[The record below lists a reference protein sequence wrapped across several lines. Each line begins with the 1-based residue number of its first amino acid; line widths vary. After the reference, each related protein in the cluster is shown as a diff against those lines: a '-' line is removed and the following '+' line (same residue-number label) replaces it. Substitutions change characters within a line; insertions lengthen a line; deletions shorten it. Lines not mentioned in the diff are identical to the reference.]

1 MVREIDET
9 CLILRNFPHS
19 FSEEEIREFVEL
31 FDPTEVD
38 IYKISRTAFAVFK
51 SKEHTRHILHLLHQE
66 EIEGY
71 RLFVEFSA
79 KNRSR
84 STLLHACADDNITGN
99 QSNETSVLNLDV
111 NDIIKRLYA
120 TAENVNVNQPPPPY
134 LFYEYPKAT
143 RSIIDAISITLE
155 STPSFYI
162 QVLHL
167 MNRMNLEPP
176 FIPSDKNLIYESR
189 KPQVQSSATQTD
201 ELQWQQFVRNK
212 RKHVESGES
221 ELDSSSNNSD
231 DEDNAPHLKGKYP
244 RLDKDELIK
253 AKQRNIL
260 KMQRIQ
266 MLRLPNEKPTTS
278 AQETSSAFDV
288 QSKLKRDISIKMLA
302 PQMLDVGEK
311 VDVDT
316 TQGEDLENAQEIE
329 SVPKTVILSNAE
341 IEENRIPSDQLKT
354 HPLFEHYSPGSISNR
369 LYIKNLAKDVSEID
383 LHAIYD
389 RYLEENCS
397 GRGGIRSVEIR
408 LMTTGRMK
416 GQAFIT
422 FDGPYLNT
430 DIDDEFTSD
439 LATKYQMIE
448 RALEETNGFIL
459 KGKPLIVQYG
469 KSKSSLNV

>member
-19 FSEEEIREFVEL
+19 FSQVEIHEFVEL
-31 FDPTEVD
+31 FDPIEVD

-71 RLFVEFSA
+71 RLFVEFSV

-84 STLLHACADDNITGN
+84 STLLRAHADDNITGN
-99 QSNETSVLNLDV
+99 QSNETSVLKLDV

-143 RSIIDAISITLE
+143 RPIIDAISIILE
-155 STPSFYI
+155 STPPFYI

-176 FIPSDKNLIYESR
+176 FIANDKNLIYESR
-189 KPQVQSSATQTD
+189 KHQIQSIATQTD
-201 ELQWQQFVRNK
+201 EIHWQQFMRNK

-221 ELDSSSNNSD
+221 ELDSSSGNSD
-231 DEDNAPHLKGKYP
+231 DAYDEENAPHLKRKYP

-253 AKQRNIL
+253 AKQRKIL

-266 MLRLPNEKPTTS
+266 MVRLPNDKPTTS
-278 AQETSSAFDV
+278 ALEISSAFDV
-288 QSKLKRDISIKMLA
+288 QSKLIRDTNIKIRP
-302 PQMLDVGEK
+302 PQMLEVGEK
-311 VDVDT
+311 FDVKT
-316 TQGEDLENAQEIE
+316 THGKDLENAQGIE
-329 SVPKTVILSNAE
+329 SAPKIVTLSNAE
-341 IEENRIPSDQLKT
+341 IEENRIPRDQLKT
-354 HPLFEHYSPGSISNR
+354 HPLFEHYSSGSISNR
-369 LYIKNLAKDVSEID
+369 LYIKNVAKDVSEIE

-389 RYLEENCS
+389 RYLEENC
-397 GRGGIRSVEIR
+397 GGCGGIRSVEIR
-408 LMTTGRMK
+408 LMTSGRMK

-422 FDGPYLNT
+422 FDGPYLNA
-430 DIDDEFTSD
+430 DIDEEFTSD
-439 LATKYQMIE
+439 LASKYRMIE
-448 RALEETNGFIL
+448 RALNETNGFIL

-469 KSKSSLNV
+469 KQTK